1 MNALAK
7 GDPRILVRSRVRGD
21 EVELCVEDTGPG
33 IPLDDLRRVFEPSFT
48 TKPEGHGF
56 GLSTCYRIIQN
67 HGGRIIAENGPRAG
81 ARFTVT
87 VPIERSRLAA

>member
-1 MNALAK
+1 
-7 GDPRILVRSRVRGD
+7 VRGD
-21 EVELCVEDTGPG
+21 EVMLSVEDTGPG
-33 IPLDDLRRVFEPSFT
+33 IPEDVMRRIFEPSFT

-56 GLSTCYRIIQN
+56 GLSTCYRIVKN
-67 HGGRIIAENGPRAG
+67 HGGQIVVENGPRAG